1 MRLLISV
8 HLSMYFLIKRIKK
21 NKVRICIEG
30 NHFID
35 IKVDT
40 EEQAIKII
48 NKIKEDMCG
57 GN

>member
-1 MRLLISV
+1 
-8 HLSMYFLIKRIKK
+8 MYFLIKRIKK

>member
-1 MRLLISV
+1 MLFKYV
-8 HLSMYFLIKRIKK
+8 FFNKANKK